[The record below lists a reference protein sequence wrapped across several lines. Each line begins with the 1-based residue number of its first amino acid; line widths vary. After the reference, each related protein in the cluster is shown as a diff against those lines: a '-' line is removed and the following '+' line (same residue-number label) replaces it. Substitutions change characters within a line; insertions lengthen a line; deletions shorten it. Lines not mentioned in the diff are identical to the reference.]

1 MIAEVDVRTFS
12 AAHADGALVLDVREP
27 HEYEAGH
34 VPGARLVPLSIV
46 ADVARE
52 MPTGQPIYV
61 ICQSGNRSWVAAQQL
76 DRHGRDARS
85 VRGGTSGWI
94 SAGRPVVRGARSNR
108 A

>member
-1 MIAEVDVRTFS
+1 MIAEVDVRSFS

-34 VPGARLVPLSIV
+34 VPGARLAPLSVV

-52 MPTGQPIYV
+52 MPVGQPIYV
-61 ICQSGNRSWVAAQQL
+61 ICQSGSRSWQAAQSL
-76 DRHGRDARS
+76 DRVGHDVRS

-94 SAGRPVVRGARSNR
+94 GAGRPDVRGQRANR

>member
-1 MIAEVDVRTFS
+1 MIGEVDVNSFS

-34 VPGARLVPLSIV
+34 VPGARLVPLSLV
-46 ADVARE
+46 PDVARD

-61 ICQSGNRSWVAAQQL
+61 ICQSGNRSWVAAQHL

-94 SAGRPVVRGARSNR
+94 GAGRPVVRGVRANR

>member
-1 MIAEVDVRTFS
+1 MIAEVDVRSFS

-34 VPGARLVPLSIV
+34 VPGARLVPLSV
-46 ADVARE
+46 LPDVARE
-52 MPTGQPIYV
+52 MPVGQPIYV
-61 ICQSGNRSWVAAQQL
+61 ICQSGSRSWQAALHL
-76 DRHGRDARS
+76 DRFGRDARS

-94 SAGRPVVRGARSNR
+94 GAGRPVVRGQRANR